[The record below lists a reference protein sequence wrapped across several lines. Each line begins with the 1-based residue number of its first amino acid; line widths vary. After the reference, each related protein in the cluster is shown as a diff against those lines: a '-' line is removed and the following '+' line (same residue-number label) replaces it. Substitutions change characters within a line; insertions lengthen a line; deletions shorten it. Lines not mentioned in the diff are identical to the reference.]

1 MKALVTGGA
10 GFIGSHLT
18 DYLISNGHEV
28 IVIDNLIRGKKEN
41 IHPKAIFI
49 ESDIRDDLIGKHFQN
64 IDWVFHTAAIA
75 TTPEAVT
82 NPKLTNDI
90 NVTGTLNLLLAAK
103 QHKIK
108 KFIFS
113 SSNVIYAPLTPYYV
127 SKIAGEEYCRIFN
140 SLYSMS
146 TISLR
151 YSNVYGSLRAN
162 PINCIMALRKSWQ
175 TRSYIE
181 LTGDGNQSRDFT
193 HIHDIVRANLL
204 AANSDK
210 TGNYDICTG
219 VNTTLNQIASF
230 FPTQIKYSK
239 DREGD
244 IKDIFQ
250 DPTLASQDL
259 GFTATIKLDKESMKI
274 YL

>member
-1 MKALVTGGA
+1 MKTLVTGGA

-18 DYLISNGHEV
+18 DYLISKGHEV
-28 IVIDNLIRGKKEN
+28 IVIDNLLRGKNEHVN
-41 IHPKAIFI
+41 SKALFVKA
-49 ESDIRDDLIGKHFQN
+49 DIRDKAVEQYLKD

-75 TTPEAVT
+75 TTPESVADP
-82 NPKLTNDI
+82 NLANEI

-103 QHKIK
+103 QNKVK

-113 SSNVIYAPLTPYYV
+113 SSNVVYAPLTPYYV

-140 SLYSMS
+140 SLYGLN

-162 PINCIMALRKSWQ
+162 PINCIMALRESWQ
-175 TRSYIE
+175 TRNFVE

-193 HIHDIVRANLL
+193 HVQDIVRANLL
-204 AANSDK
+204 AANSNK
-210 TGNYDICTG
+210 IGQYDICTG
-219 VNTTLNQIASF
+219 FNTTLKEIASY
-230 FPTQIKYSK
+230 FPCPIHYTNERI
-239 DREGD
+239 GD
-244 IKDIFQ
+244 IKDIIQ
-250 DPTLASQDL
+250 DPTRASQEL